1 MYVPGK
7 DLSRCLSDKGLVA
20 AGSFLRTSLTVRKVY
35 EPCLGKIIFFYRWWC
50 HFDDDNYVHVL
61 RLAHLLQSYSA
72 DRPVYL
78 GKPSTARPI
87 EIWDLNAPQVRTYFL
102 QWFINDFAQ
111 ENTLFDMQMY
121 QKGSWKQNKIGE
133 LSLYFV
139 TFFVASFRLFFHNVM
154 QQLNTHI
161 PTGLHNNYPINIPC
175 W

>member
-1 MYVPGK
+1 MAFWINIYGCHPHPRHGPLSVKQLKNDSYRYALYVPGK
-7 DLSRCLSDKGLVA
+7 DLSRCLSGKELAA
-20 AGSFLRTSLTVRKVY
+20 AGSFLGTSLTVRKVY

-121 QKGSWKQNKIGE
+121 QKGS
-133 LSLYFV
+133 
-139 TFFVASFRLFFHNVM
+139 
-154 QQLNTHI
+154 
-161 PTGLHNNYPINIPC
+161 
-175 W
+175 